1 MHVQNLATLCRNG
14 VSDPVLAL
22 APFDLGAQNLI
33 ALKLSCDQL
42 TENLA
47 KSIHNKLKTN
57 THTHTQ
63 HININENISFSVV
76 EGNVR
81 YRIKCAAVKL
91 LMRSAYVNR
100 PDSSYSEVNRQ
111 QESILHVVTKFNQQ
125 KAKVRYINV
134 KLVY

>member
-57 THTHTQ
+57 THTHTTYK
-63 HININENISFSVV
+63 H
-76 EGNVR
+76 
-81 YRIKCAAVKL
+81 
-91 LMRSAYVNR
+91 
-100 PDSSYSEVNRQ
+100 
-111 QESILHVVTKFNQQ
+111 
-125 KAKVRYINV
+125 
-134 KLVY
+134 